1 MSLFINKKRF
11 PLIHEIFNDLL
22 ERIQLNKN
30 YDGTFWYI
38 VINNKDYIYTYH
50 NENIISKPIYDSE
63 HINKY
68 IYEDIQKCA
77 RLSELRSRSS
87 NEENYSDE
95 KIYKFNI
102 ALSKDYNL
110 NNQTNYFFN
119 SLFNLKPLP
128 NYFFHLQKYSPIINE
143 IEEDITFSD
152 IIKIYLQLL
161 LKLKE
166 HI

>member
-1 MSLFINKKRF
+1 MGNLDI
-11 PLIHEIFNDLL
+11 LL
-22 ERIQLNKN
+22 S
-30 YDGTFWYI
+30 
-38 VINNKDYIYTYH
+38 
-50 NENIISKPIYDSE
+50 IIKI
-63 HINKY
+63 
-68 IYEDIQKCA
+68 
-77 RLSELRSRSS
+77 SS
-87 NEENYSDE
+87 NE

-102 ALSKDYNL
+102 TLSKDYNL

-119 SLFNLKPLP
+119 SLFSLKPLP
-128 NYFFHLQKYSPIINE
+128 NYFFHLQKYSPNINE

>member
-1 MSLFINKKRF
+1 MGNLDI
-11 PLIHEIFNDLL
+11 LL
-22 ERIQLNKN
+22 S
-30 YDGTFWYI
+30 
-38 VINNKDYIYTYH
+38 
-50 NENIISKPIYDSE
+50 IIKIS
-63 HINKY
+63 
-68 IYEDIQKCA
+68 
-77 RLSELRSRSS
+77 
-87 NEENYSDE
+87 SDE

-102 ALSKDYNL
+102 TLSKNYNL
-110 NNQTNYFFN
+110 KNQTNYFFN

-128 NYFFHLQKYSPIINE
+128 NYFFHLQKYSPNINE